1 MNYIVP
7 GNADVRTVL
16 RNLKE
21 CDGSVV
27 VAADLLRSWLH
38 ELQIRRKQMSRPR
51 ENPQKNTEKNK

>member
-7 GNADVRTVL
+7 GNADVREVL

-38 ELQIRRKQMSRPR
+38 ELHIRRKQMSRPR
-51 ENPQKNTEKNK
+51 ENPQKNTEKK

>member
-7 GNADVRTVL
+7 GNADVREVL

-27 VAADLLRSWLH
+27 ISADLLRPWLH
-38 ELQIRRKQMSRPR
+38 ELQIRRKQMSKPRPD
-51 ENPQKNTEKNK
+51 PQKKHEKNK

>member
-27 VAADLLRSWLH
+27 IPADLLRPWLH

-51 ENPQKNTEKNK
+51 EKDTKKNK

>member
-16 RNLKE
+16 QNLKE

-27 VAADLLRSWLH
+27 IPADLLRSWLH

-51 ENPQKNTEKNK
+51 EKDTKKNK

>member
-21 CDGSVV
+21 CDGSAVV
-27 VAADLLRSWLH
+27 PADLLRSWLH

-51 ENPQKNTEKNK
+51 ENTKKNK

>member
-7 GNADVRTVL
+7 ANADVRTVL

-27 VAADLLRSWLH
+27 IPADLLRPWLH
-38 ELQIRRKQMSRPR
+38 ELQIRRKQMSKPRPD
-51 ENPQKNTEKNK
+51 PQKNTKKN

>member
-27 VAADLLRSWLH
+27 VSADLLRSWLH

-51 ENPQKNTEKNK
+51 GNPQKNTEKK

>member
-7 GNADVRTVL
+7 GNADVREVL

-27 VAADLLRSWLH
+27 IPVDLLRPWLH

-51 ENPQKNTEKNK
+51 VNPQKNTEKK